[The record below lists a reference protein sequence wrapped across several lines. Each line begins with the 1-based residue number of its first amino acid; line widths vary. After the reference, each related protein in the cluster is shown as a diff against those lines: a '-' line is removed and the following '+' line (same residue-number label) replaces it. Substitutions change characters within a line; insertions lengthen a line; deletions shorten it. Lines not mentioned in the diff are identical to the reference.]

1 MLARYSLMTM
11 CSSNVWSSFE
21 SPGPFVTMGRFL
33 ALPRMFMSPVPVL
46 CRSVAG
52 LVSTFLTD
60 DDSTWTSGEALLTS
74 NGSTVSRTVAFT
86 STFGL
91 AAWYFVITFSICPKT
106 WTVEN
111 CIGTR
116 TSRFISASKGTTE
129 VALPPT
135 TLTKQAE
142 TALYGLAEG
151 SSDGYEEA
159 FLICS
164 QSSYAF
170 SKALSYSQGVEACP
184 VSVLQTILSWIC
196 PLYPMVMFST
206 PLGSPKIA

>member
-1 MLARYSLMTM
+1 MASKNSFMSI
-11 CSSNVWSSFE
+11 CSSIVWSRCE
-21 SPGPFVTMGRFL
+21 SPGPYVTMGRFM

-52 LVSTFLTD
+52 LFSTFLTD
-60 DDSTWTSGEALLTS
+60 DDNTWTSGEALLTS

-86 STFGL
+86 DTFRL
-91 AAWYFVITFSICPKT
+91 VVWYFVITFSICPKT

-116 TSRFISASKGTTE
+116 TSRFISASKGQTE

-135 TLTKQAE
+135 TLIKQAV
-142 TALYGLAEG
+142 TALYGRAEG
-151 SSDGYEEA
+151 SSEGYEEA

-170 SKALSYSQGVEACP
+170 SKALPYSKGVEACP